1 MQNKPLIAVV
11 GMSGVFPG
19 ATGTDLFW
27 DNIARGVDATR
38 EVPATRWGAPS
49 DWVFDRTPMP
59 DKAYSR
65 KACLVDGFV
74 FDGNGFARDPGSA
87 DHLEPLCQWVLH
99 GAREAL
105 GACRTQGLDR
115 SRVGV
120 ILAAIALPTPAS
132 SAVSRTLL
140 GEAVLRQ
147 IMPGHRSAAVS
158 ARLELPGGRVVS
170 RPAAIVA
177 HALGLGG
184 AAYTLDAACASSL
197 YAVQLAC
204 ETLQAFAAD
213 AMITG
218 GVSGADSLYTQ
229 IGFSQ
234 LRALSPSGRCAPFD
248 RSADGL
254 VVGEGAGILVLKRL
268 EDAQRDGDTIYG
280 VIHGV
285 GLSNDMRGNLLAP
298 ESDGQLRA
306 MRAAYAQAG
315 WHPWE
320 VDYIECHGAG
330 TPVGDATELGSL
342 RALWQDAPA
351 QARPCAIGS
360 IKSMIGHLL
369 TGAGA
374 AGMIK
379 TLLGLHHRT
388 LPPSLKFEAAR
399 PDSPLQGGPFNVQTT
414 AAPWPVH
421 ENGRLPRAA
430 VSAFGFGGI
439 NAHVLLEAW
448 PTQAMQAEA
457 GMTADTVY
465 TVRQARREVVADRVI
480 DGDDVAIVGMDLCLG
495 PLSSIEA
502 FQQAVFAG
510 RPALVPPPEGR
521 WKAPHAVGQ
530 HTGKRNLTA
539 GGFMQAVT
547 VAIGEFQIP
556 PGEIRDI
563 LPQQLLMLQVAA
575 GAMRD
580 AGLPLRQAR
589 AGMGTVIGIGF
600 DYEAA
605 NFHLRWVLPD
615 LLQEWR
621 ARHDLS
627 AAAEVTD
634 SQWDQWLREAKEGC
648 GPPLTATRTLGAL
661 GGIVASRIAREF
673 RFGGPSFVVSME
685 EASGLR
691 AVEIAMRMLQGRKA
705 DAMLVGAVDLACDER
720 NLATLFGP
728 ADLSNTG
735 RVRPFDAAADG
746 GLPGE
751 GAVALVLK
759 RLSDARKDGDRIYAV
774 IKGVGSAHGS
784 GAHPGRP
791 TADAYARS
799 MKQALAQAGIAPHAL
814 SLVETHGSGVPAE
827 DTLEAEALQ
836 ALFAEVGASGPKVAV
851 GALKPLVGHT
861 GVTAGL
867 ASLAKSALS
876 LFHHLLPPLPNF
888 FSPRQATWQHNCFH
902 FPHQAAYWAADR
914 IDGPRTA
921 CVAAMTIDG
930 NCMHAVLCQ
939 ADEEAPP
946 AIAAAAGDDRR
957 QRPMG
962 PLPFGLF
969 VVRGEDTET
978 MHGRAGTP

>member
-1 MQNKPLIAVV
+1 LHVVWNIVKTALVVSRWCDQSTIHGHLMIGCNQKLSGRGVSVNQEDKKFKSKGRPPIAVV

-27 DNIARGVDATR
+27 DNIVRGVDATR

-65 KACLVDGFV
+65 RACLVDGFV
-74 FDGNGFARDPGSA
+74 FDGNGFARDPGPA

-105 GACRTQGLDR
+105 G
-115 SRVGV
+115 
-120 ILAAIALPTPAS
+120 LAAHRGSTARAWVSFWLPLPCPRRLRRHCRGPFWAKRYCV
-132 SAVSRTLL
+132 AGCRAIVPPRFRRL
-140 GEAVLRQ
+140 G
-147 IMPGHRSAAVS
+147 
-158 ARLELPGGRVVS
+158 LPGGRVVS

-480 DGDDVAIVGMDLCLG
+480 DVTMWPLWAWIFALGRFHPWRRFSRRCL
-495 PLSSIEA
+495 PA
-502 FQQAVFAG
+502 ARPWCRRPRAAG
-510 RPALVPPPEGR
+510 R
-521 WKAPHAVGQ
+521 
-530 HTGKRNLTA
+530 
-539 GGFMQAVT
+539 
-547 VAIGEFQIP
+547 
-556 PGEIRDI
+556 
-563 LPQQLLMLQVAA
+563 
-575 GAMRD
+575 
-580 AGLPLRQAR
+580 
-589 AGMGTVIGIGF
+589 
-600 DYEAA
+600 
-605 NFHLRWVLPD
+605 
-615 LLQEWR
+615 
-621 ARHDLS
+621 
-627 AAAEVTD
+627 
-634 SQWDQWLREAKEGC
+634 
-648 GPPLTATRTLGAL
+648 
-661 GGIVASRIAREF
+661 
-673 RFGGPSFVVSME
+673 
-685 EASGLR
+685 
-691 AVEIAMRMLQGRKA
+691 
-705 DAMLVGAVDLACDER
+705 
-720 NLATLFGP
+720 
-728 ADLSNTG
+728 
-735 RVRPFDAAADG
+735 
-746 GLPGE
+746 
-751 GAVALVLK
+751 
-759 RLSDARKDGDRIYAV
+759 
-774 IKGVGSAHGS
+774 
-784 GAHPGRP
+784 RP
-791 TADAYARS
+791 TRLGS
-799 MKQALAQAGIAPHAL
+799 TPAGI
-814 SLVETHGSGVPAE
+814 
-827 DTLEAEALQ
+827 
-836 ALFAEVGASGPKVAV
+836 
-851 GALKPLVGHT
+851 
-861 GVTAGL
+861 
-867 ASLAKSALS
+867 
-876 LFHHLLPPLPNF
+876 
-888 FSPRQATWQHNCFH
+888 
-902 FPHQAAYWAADR
+902 
-914 IDGPRTA
+914 
-921 CVAAMTIDG
+921 
-930 NCMHAVLCQ
+930 
-939 ADEEAPP
+939 
-946 AIAAAAGDDRR
+946 
-957 QRPMG
+957 
-962 PLPFGLF
+962 
-969 VVRGEDTET
+969 
-978 MHGRAGTP
+978 